1 MTPQA
6 QSATPLAVV
15 TGAAGGLG
23 TAFTEALRARGYAVT
38 GVDLAGA
45 DAVLDVTD
53 ADACRRL
60 ARELR
65 PDVWINNAGVV
76 GAGSAI
82 EQSDADIRRTVE
94 VNLMGVIN
102 GTRAAVE
109 VMRQR
114 GSGTVLNVASLASFT
129 PLPGEA
135 VYAATKH
142 AVRALTIGMAY
153 ELRGTGVRLTTLCP
167 DGIQTPMLE
176 SILGD
181 PGLALVFS
189 GGAPLEPRAVAERGI
204 RLIERRRYRPLAS
217 IPRHRGV
224 LARTLGIAPRLFFA
238 IAPLMEI
245 QGRRN
250 QARLLA
256 AGPATGTQPADNDR
270 DPRRQARSI
279 ETGVTS

>member
-1 MTPQA
+1 MSRPA
-6 QSATPLAVV
+6 KARRRVAVV

-23 TAFTEALRARGYAVT
+23 TEFVAALRSRGYEVT
-38 GVDLAGA
+38 GADLSGA
-45 DAVLDVTD
+45 DVVLDVTD

-82 EQSDADIRRTVE
+82 EQSDAEIRRTVE
-94 VNLMGVIN
+94 VNLMGVIY

-109 VMRQR
+109 VMREH

-142 AVRALTIGMAY
+142 AVRAFTLGVGY

-167 DGIQTPMLE
+167 DGIRTPMLGG
-176 SILGD
+176 ILDD
-181 PGLALVFS
+181 PAMALVFS
-189 GGAPLEPRAVAERGI
+189 SGRLLEPRPVAELGV
-204 RLIERRRYRPLAS
+204 RLIESPRFGPLAS
-217 IPRHRGV
+217 IPRYRGV
-224 LARTLGIAPRLFFA
+224 LARVLGIAPRLFLFL
-238 IAPLMEI
+238 APLLELI
-245 QGRRN
+245 GRRT
-250 QARLLA
+250 QARLQA
-256 AGPATGTQPADNDR
+256 SVRSSAHEPATAGAEPV
-270 DPRRQARSI
+270 SEHII
-279 ETGVTS
+279 ETGAKR